1 MACLKCSMSAR
12 RLILEEELK
21 LYMKGRELLP
31 SSQVSRMMKQHWK
44 VMEFG
49 GMSENEEEWLNGT
62 DIALN
67 AEEYLMP
74 PEEFF
79 SDYES
84 EEDYWSNYDDHDD
97 YDEEDEDEIWGRFV
111 SWAWNQTEEVLDSET
126 TTPLYATTGTRPVEI
141 VQTSSDESGIK
152 DNTEVGNAGDK
163 AEGQGT
169 PESKDSEGGDSLE
182 NAKCWNLGV
191 ESITSKKIC
200 PRKGK
205 GWNKMEFACKS
216 WRKKNWRKK
225 RYECNKILDI
235 HNIGVENYERSLGR
249 RYQVLNEVELNLKKK
264 AENVRY
270 GQNFLDGN
278 NWSWRGRKKK
288 KNLENIGPLE
298 GDNR

>member
-31 SSQVSRMMKQHWK
+31 SSQVSRMMKQRWK
-44 VMEFG
+44 VMDFG

-84 EEDYWSNYDDHDD
+84 EEDYWSNYGDHDD

-126 TTPLYATTGTRPVEI
+126 TTPLYATTGTRPV
-141 VQTSSDESGIK
+141 K
-152 DNTEVGNAGDK
+152 
-163 AEGQGT
+163 
-169 PESKDSEGGDSLE
+169 
-182 NAKCWNLGV
+182 
-191 ESITSKKIC
+191 
-200 PRKGK
+200 
-205 GWNKMEFACKS
+205 
-216 WRKKNWRKK
+216 
-225 RYECNKILDI
+225 
-235 HNIGVENYERSLGR
+235 
-249 RYQVLNEVELNLKKK
+249 
-264 AENVRY
+264 
-270 GQNFLDGN
+270 
-278 NWSWRGRKKK
+278 
-288 KNLENIGPLE
+288 
-298 GDNR
+298 